1 MEEKDKYIVSYVY
14 NFLPYFLLG
23 VLLLIFEQLFLGRLL
38 IGLAIYNMFNGYCLN
53 RYKECLERKIVK
65 SIKSPFGA

>member
-1 MEEKDKYIVSYVY
+1 MEDKDKYIVSYVY

-23 VLLLIFEQLFLGRLL
+23 VSLLFFEQLFLGKLL
-38 IGLAIYNMFNGYCLN
+38 LGLGIYNMFNGYCIN
-53 RYKECLERKIVK
+53 RYNECLEKKIMK